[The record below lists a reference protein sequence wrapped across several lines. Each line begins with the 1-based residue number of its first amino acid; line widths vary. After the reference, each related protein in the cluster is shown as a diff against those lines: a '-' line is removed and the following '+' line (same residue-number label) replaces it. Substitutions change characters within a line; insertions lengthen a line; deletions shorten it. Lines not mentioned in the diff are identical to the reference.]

1 MATLFWLPSSGS
13 ADISVTPSS
22 VTWDGHI
29 NAVYRKMYT
38 TRQNTA
44 LTTLDYAPDAA
55 DHLTDVATMIAQFIS
70 DILPPQTIAA
80 QQITLGCRTLESNA
94 LNNLYEAWTLY
105 AVPAAGGAS
114 LGNIV
119 PIFKSATSEMAVSL
133 TGYCE
138 TRAGSALTANAP
150 FRLVLE
156 IGADGL
162 PSTGGG
168 RHNFS
173 VVFGDL
179 MATGAQF
186 LAQSDDVSVCS
197 AILLFSNDIRLLPV
211 GAASYQIG
219 IS

>member
-1 MATLFWLPSSGS
+1 MTTLFYLPSTGA

-29 NAVYRKMYT
+29 NAVYRKMVT
-38 TRQNTA
+38 TRINSA
-44 LTTLDYAPDAA
+44 LTQLDYAPDAG

-70 DILPPQTIAA
+70 EILPPQIIAA
-80 QQITLGCRTLESNA
+80 QQIALGCRTLESNA

-119 PIFKSATSEMAVSL
+119 AVFKSATSEMATSI

-162 PSTGGG
+162 PTTGGG

-173 VVFGDL
+173 VAFGDP
-179 MATGAQF
+179 MATGAQN
-186 LAQSDDVSVCS
+186 LPQSDDTTACTPL
-197 AILLFSNDIRLLPV
+197 LLFSNPLKLLPQ

-219 IS
+219 MG

>member
-1 MATLFWLPSSGS
+1 MATVFWLPSSG
-13 ADISVTPSS
+13 AAEISVTPSS
-22 VTWDGHI
+22 VIWDGHI
-29 NAVYRKMYT
+29 NAVNRKMQL

-44 LTTLDYAPDAA
+44 LTQLDYAPDAA

-80 QQITLGCRTLESNA
+80 QQILLGLRMLESNA
-94 LNNLYEAWTLY
+94 LNNLYAAWTLY

-119 PIFKSATSEMAVSL
+119 AIFKSAIAEMATAI

-138 TRAGSALTANAP
+138 VRAGSSLILNVP

-156 IGADGL
+156 IGGDGL
-162 PSTGGG
+162 PVTGGG

-173 VVFGDL
+173 AAFGDPL
-179 MATGAQF
+179 ATGANN
-186 LAQSDDVSVCS
+186 LPQSADNTACTP
-197 AILLFSNDIRLLPV
+197 ILLLSNDLKFLPA
-211 GAASYQIG
+211 GKANYQIG
-219 IS
+219 VV